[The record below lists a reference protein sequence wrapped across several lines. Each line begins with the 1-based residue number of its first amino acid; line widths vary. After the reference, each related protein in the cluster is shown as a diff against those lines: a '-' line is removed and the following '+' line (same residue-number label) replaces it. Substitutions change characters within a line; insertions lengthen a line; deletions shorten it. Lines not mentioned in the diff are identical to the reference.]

1 MVFPLYSFPTYDPE
15 VQQGSNFSQLTISSL
30 RLYRHHPYGQND
42 HQNCD
47 RYHRHYYYYFCI
59 IVTATSGEEGR
70 KSIMKEIGLGK
81 ELGDSS
87 PENVVKFIG
96 CVTTQSKKAILY
108 ILSCVL
114 FESTPIFSLLF
125 VCLFRQK

>member
-1 MVFPLYSFPTYDPE
+1 
-15 VQQGSNFSQLTISSL
+15 
-30 RLYRHHPYGQND
+30 
-42 HQNCD
+42 
-47 RYHRHYYYYFCI
+47 
-59 IVTATSGEEGR
+59 
-70 KSIMKEIGLGK
+70 MKEIALGK

-114 FESTPIFSLLF
+114 FEIYTYVFICYLF
-125 VCLFRQK
+125 VCLGKFKY